1 MPRGSNGPNEQARVM
16 SHEKEYIRPNA
27 TAGTVGAPA
36 HEKRGYGT
44 DSMQKNTPK
53 KPKGM

>member
-1 MPRGSNGPNEQARVM
+1 MPRGREGAREQERVM